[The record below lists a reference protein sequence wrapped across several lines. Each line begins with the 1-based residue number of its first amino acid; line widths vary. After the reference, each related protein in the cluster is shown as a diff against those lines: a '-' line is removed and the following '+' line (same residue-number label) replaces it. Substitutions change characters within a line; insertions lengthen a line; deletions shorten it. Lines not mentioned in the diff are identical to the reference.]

1 MVTHPLDCSIQHS
14 TANFFSVMSQSL
26 RAPRPFAYGFAAL
39 TSPLILSNTRLM
51 NVLFYPS
58 NTVNKLAGSNKN
70 IHRKISWL
78 APALGISIMTLAG
91 RAMYEAAPN
100 SFLKGAV
107 FGWNSYALG
116 LLTNIPFG
124 DWAGLIT
131 LRKVFATWLQLPSAL
146 QSLSSKG
153 LFHTEKRSEIL
164 ASVTFFVSS
173 FGLGFFRGMHP
184 VTANTVGHVAAA
196 ATKVISARAF
206 ALFAEKRNP
215 QLVHRNL
222 A

>member
-1 MVTHPLDCSIQHS
+1 MVTHPLESSIHYN
-14 TANFFSVMSQSL
+14 TANFFSIISQSL
-26 RAPRPFAYGFAAL
+26 QAPRPVTYGLGAL
-39 TSPLILSNTRLM
+39 FGPLIFSNTSSF
-51 NVLFYPS
+51 VVFYPS
-58 NTVNKLAGSNKN
+58 YGVQRLAGPNVD
-70 IHRKISWL
+70 ILRKISLL
-78 APALGISIMTLAG
+78 APAFGISIMTLAG
-91 RAMYEAAPN
+91 RAMYEAAPY

-107 FGWNSYALG
+107 FGSHSFALE

-153 LFHTEKRSEIL
+153 LFQTEKRSEIL

-173 FGLGFFRGMHP
+173 FGLNFFRGMHP

-206 ALFAEKRNP
+206 ALFAEKRNS
-215 QLVHRNL
+215 QLDHRNL